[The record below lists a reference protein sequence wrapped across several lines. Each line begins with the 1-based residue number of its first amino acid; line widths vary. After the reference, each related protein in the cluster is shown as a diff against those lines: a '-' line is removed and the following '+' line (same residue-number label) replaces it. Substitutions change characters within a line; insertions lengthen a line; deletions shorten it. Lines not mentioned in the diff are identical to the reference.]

1 MRKDFLTDLKKIIEN
16 PHNEQ
21 GVLME
26 HVRKVLLEYD
36 MIDQN
41 DYNSKKISDIYKEYA
56 ANHLRSNSK
65 KQVPTGISLYDEVLG
80 GLFPGEFVVIGS
92 RPGMGKTQLIVN
104 MALNISKQI
113 PVLYYSLELSELMLA
128 SRIAAAITKIPT
140 DRIINSTITEQQKE
154 SIMKVADEIENLQL
168 FIYERNTNGM
178 SGFKEMCRK
187 HVKEKGVKVIFVD
200 YLQLLN
206 STRYRNNRELEIG
219 YISREL
225 KNIAR
230 ELTICVVAT
239 SQLSRSVEQR
249 GGERKPILSDLRES
263 GSIEQDADKVIFLY
277 RPAYYGIVLDEDGN
291 NNQYLME
298 LILAKNRNGPLRTIK
313 LRHDPHFSSF
323 ESFDPEHFSLPKDRL
338 DEIKDESEEDAPF

>member
-1 MRKDFLTDLKKIIEN
+1 M
-16 PHNEQ
+16 
-21 GVLME
+21 
-26 HVRKVLLEYD
+26 
-36 MIDQN
+36 
-41 DYNSKKISDIYKEYA
+41 
-56 ANHLRSNSK
+56 
-65 KQVPTGISLYDEVLG
+65 
-80 GLFPGEFVVIGS
+80 
-92 RPGMGKTQLIVN
+92 
-104 MALNISKQI
+104 
-113 PVLYYSLELSELMLA
+113 
-128 SRIAAAITKIPT
+128 
-140 DRIINSTITEQQKE
+140 
-154 SIMKVADEIENLQL
+154 VADEIENLPL

-277 RPAYYGIVLDEDGN
+277 RPTYYGIVLDEDGN
-291 NNQYLME
+291 STQYLME
-298 LILAKNRNGPLRTIK
+298 LILAKNRNGPLTTIR
-313 LRHDPHFSSF
+313 LRHDPQFTSF
-323 ESFDPEHFSLPKDRL
+323 VPFDPEHFSLPKGRL
-338 DEIKDESEEDAPF
+338 DEIEGESEEDVPF

>member
-1 MRKDFLTDLKKIIEN
+1 MLT
-16 PHNEQ
+16 
-21 GVLME
+21 
-26 HVRKVLLEYD
+26 
-36 MIDQN
+36 
-41 DYNSKKISDIYKEYA
+41 
-56 ANHLRSNSK
+56 
-65 KQVPTGISLYDEVLG
+65 
-80 GLFPGEFVVIGS
+80 
-92 RPGMGKTQLIVN
+92 
-104 MALNISKQI
+104 
-113 PVLYYSLELSELMLA
+113 
-128 SRIAAAITKIPT
+128 SRIAAAITKIPA
-140 DRIINSTITEQQKE
+140 DRIVNSTPTDQQKE
-154 SIMKVADEIENLQL
+154 TITKVADEIENLQL
-168 FIYERNTNGM
+168 FIYDRNTNGM

-277 RPAYYGIVLDEDGN
+277 RPEYYGVVLDEDGN

-298 LILAKNRNGPLRTIK
+298 LILAKNRTGPTTTIR
-313 LRHDPHFSSF
+313 LRHDPQFTSF

-338 DEIKDESEEDAPF
+338 DEIEGESEEDAPF

>member
-1 MRKDFLTDLKKIIEN
+1 MEKDFLPHLKRIIEN
-16 PHNEQ
+16 PHHEQ

-26 HVRKVLLEYD
+26 QVRKVLLEYD
-36 MIDQN
+36 IIDQN
-41 DYNSKKISDIYKEYA
+41 DYTSKKISDIFKEYA
-56 ANHLRSNSK
+56 SNHLTSNAK
-65 KQVPTGISLYDEVLG
+65 KQVPTGITSYDEALG

-104 MALNISKQI
+104 MALNIAKQV
-113 PVLYYSLELSELMLA
+113 PVLYYSLELSELMLT
-128 SRIAAAITKIPT
+128 SRIAAAITKIPA
-140 DRIINSTITEQQKE
+140 DRIINSTLTEQQKE
-154 SIMKVADEIENLQL
+154 TIIKVADEIENLPL

-277 RPAYYGIVLDEDGN
+277 RPTYYGIVLDEDGN
-291 NNQYLME
+291 STQYLME
-298 LILAKNRNGPLRTIK
+298 LILAKNRNGPLTAIR
-313 LRHDPHFSSF
+313 LRHDPQFTSF
-323 ESFDPEHFSLPKDRL
+323 VPFDPEYFSLPKDRL
-338 DEIKDESEEDAPF
+338 DEIEGESEEYAPF

>member
-16 PHNEQ
+16 PHHEQ

-26 HVRKVLLEYD
+26 QVRKVLLEYD

-41 DYNSKKISDIYKEYA
+41 DYTSKKISDIFKEYA
-56 ANHLRSNSK
+56 DNHLRSNSK

-104 MALNISKQI
+104 MALNIAKQI
-113 PVLYYSLELSELMLA
+113 PVLYYSLELSELMLT
-128 SRIAAAITKIPT
+128 SRIAAAISKIPT

-291 NNQYLME
+291 STQYLME

-313 LRHDPHFSSF
+313 LRHDPQFTSF
-323 ESFDPEHFSLPKDRL
+323 ESFEPEYFSLPKDRL
-338 DEIKDESEEDAPF
+338 DEIEGESEQDAPF

>member
-1 MRKDFLTDLKKIIEN
+1 
-16 PHNEQ
+16 
-21 GVLME
+21 
-26 HVRKVLLEYD
+26 
-36 MIDQN
+36 
-41 DYNSKKISDIYKEYA
+41 
-56 ANHLRSNSK
+56 
-65 KQVPTGISLYDEVLG
+65 
-80 GLFPGEFVVIGS
+80 
-92 RPGMGKTQLIVN
+92 MGKTQLIVN

-113 PVLYYSLELSELMLA
+113 PILYYSLELSELMLT

-154 SIMKVADEIENLQL
+154 SIIKVADEIENLQL

-277 RPAYYGIVLDEDGN
+277 RPEYYGIVLDEDGN
-291 NNQYLME
+291 SNQYLME

-313 LRHDPHFSSF
+313 LRHDPQFTSF
-323 ESFDPEHFSLPKDRL
+323 ESFEPEYFSLPKDRL
-338 DEIKDESEEDAPF
+338 DEIEGESEEDVPF